1 MTRDDAPSSDWQSP
15 PRALR
20 PRRRGPRVTHTDA
33 LRLLESE
40 REVVTALALRAL
52 AEAWDTGRL
61 SHDDGTALPREHE
74 ILGIMGVH
82 QGLAGARLAE
92 AREQVAEVIT
102 AASVLERSLVG
113 TRPLGELAEEFELSP
128 LAIKV
133 LVLVAAPQL
142 WGELAQ
148 LYGIV
153 AGASGRSIVDEH
165 LLRLLLGDLVAPHH
179 LAHELLPTEPLHRFG
194 LVHVTSDDAPPFSA
208 LELDPIVLARLRGET
223 LDEDPQGEVD
233 VQPLGLPIDQLR
245 LAAPIAHMLQEA
257 IARPPARPLRIAVR
271 GRDGSG
277 RRALLAALAALADR
291 RLAIINLHHLDD
303 PTGGGLRRVLER
315 CTLAGWIPCI
325 DGLDSVASDDRT
337 RRERLRRTLA
347 DVPGPLVLRLERDA
361 HPPLEPGYLAIDLP
375 DLSET
380 ERLEVWRRELAAHG
394 VNSPTDA
401 LGSLTTRWRI
411 GPGTIHRV
419 VALVSEA
426 GTAHVTPAQIDR
438 AVSQHVESK
447 LAAVAERIDH
457 LPTLASLVLP
467 ADIMDSLTE
476 LLARLRL
483 HRRVFEEWGMTRVAS
498 TNRGTTALFQGPPGT
513 GKTMVAG
520 ALAHEL
526 GIELYRV
533 DLSRIMSKW
542 IGETERNLAN
552 VFSAAEDSQALI
564 LFDEADSLFGK
575 RTEVKSANDRFANLE
590 VNYLLQ
596 RLDSFSGVAI
606 LTTNLGTAID
616 PAFKRRLAFRVHFP
630 IPDEDQREQ
639 LWRAHLP
646 ASLPTAGDLDLAD
659 LARRYPLT
667 GGSVRNCVMRAAFLA
682 AAEDAPLSQEYLLRA
697 VRLEYRAAGK
707 LSESGPLE

>member
-1 MTRDDAPSSDWQSP
+1 VDGLAPDRVRVADESLRDVFARHDKLEASLAGPAP
-15 PRALR
+15 L
-20 PRRRGPRVTHTDA
+20 
-33 LRLLESE
+33 
-40 REVVTALALRAL
+40 
-52 AEAWDTGRL
+52 
-61 SHDDGTALPREHE
+61 HE
-74 ILGIMGVH
+74 IV
-82 QGLAGARLAE
+82 
-92 AREQVAEVIT
+92 
-102 AASVLERSLVG
+102 
-113 TRPLGELAEEFELSP
+113 EEFGLTQ
-128 LAIKV
+128 LARMILRV
-133 LVLVAAPQL
+133 VVAPHM
-142 WGELAQ
+142 WGEIAQ
-148 LYGIV
+148 LYGAV
-153 AGASGRSIVDEH
+153 VNNPTRATVDEQ
-165 LLRLLLGDLVAPHH
+165 LVRQLLGPALSPHQ
-179 LAHELLPTEPLHRFG
+179 LAYELGPRRPLRRFG
-194 LVHVTSDDAPPFSA
+194 LIRTVSAEPRPFTALAP
-208 LELDPIVLARLRGET
+208 DPLIIARLRGEP
-223 LDEDPQGEVD
+223 LDRDPEGR
-233 VQPLGLPIDQLR
+233 LAITTAHLPIDQLR
-245 LAAPIAHMLQEA
+245 LPAPIARTLQEA
-257 IARPPARPLRIAVR
+257 IARPPARPLRIAVH

-277 RRALLAALAALADR
+277 RRALLAALAALAGR
-291 RLAIINLHHLDD
+291 RLAIINLHYLDD
-303 PTGGGLRRVLER
+303 PTGNGLRRALDR
-315 CTLAGWIPCI
+315 CMLAGWIPCI

-347 DVPGPLVLRLERDA
+347 EVPGPLVLRMERDA
-361 HPPLEPGYLAIDLP
+361 HPPLDPGYVAVDLP

-380 ERLEVWRRELAAHG
+380 ERQEVWQRELAAHG
-394 VNSPTDA
+394 VSSPADA
-401 LGSLTTRWRI
+401 LGPLTTRWRI

-419 VALVSEA
+419 VALVTEGGA
-426 GTAHVTPAQIDR
+426 EQVTPEQIDR
-438 AVSQHVESK
+438 AVGQHVESK
-447 LAAVAERIDH
+447 LGDVAERVGH
-457 LPTLASLVLP
+457 LASLASLVLP

-483 HRRVFEEWGMTRVAS
+483 HRRVFEDWGMTRVAS
-498 TNRGTTALFQGPPGT
+498 TNRGITALFQGPPGT

-520 ALAHEL
+520 ALAREL

-552 VFSAAEDSQALI
+552 VFSAAEDSQAFI

-575 RTEVKSANDRFANLE
+575 RTEVKSSNDRFTNLE

-646 ASLPTAGDLDLAD
+646 ASLPTADDLDLAD
-659 LARRYPLT
+659 LAHRYPLT